1 MSNLD
6 SVAASY
12 LESLN
17 RHQMLFETMETYHPE
32 VMQLLEACHSAL
44 QAGGKVI
51 WFGNGGSAADA
62 QHLAAEFLITS
73 NTSRILFPSIVIDS
87 IPYPIPRSD
96 SCLHAYC
103 SFVGVE
109 RP

>member
-32 VMQLLEACHSAL
+32 VMQLLEACHSTL

-51 WFGNGGSAADA
+51 WFGNGV
-62 QHLAAEFLITS
+62 QLMH
-73 NTSRILFPSIVIDS
+73 NILLQSLLFAIN
-87 IPYPIPRSD
+87 
-96 SCLHAYC
+96 
-103 SFVGVE
+103 
-109 RP
+109 